1 MSKISKEKIEALYS
15 PGTRGGIFV
24 KKRWPCAGL
33 YSKQGRVEDEKIIN
47 RAIPGG
53 MHGGGSVFSRNGSNA
68 NTNANA

>member
-24 KKRWPCAGL
+24 KKRWPCLGV

-47 RAIPGG
+47 RDLAIPGG
-53 MHGGGSVFSRNGSNA
+53 MQCKR
-68 NTNANA
+68 